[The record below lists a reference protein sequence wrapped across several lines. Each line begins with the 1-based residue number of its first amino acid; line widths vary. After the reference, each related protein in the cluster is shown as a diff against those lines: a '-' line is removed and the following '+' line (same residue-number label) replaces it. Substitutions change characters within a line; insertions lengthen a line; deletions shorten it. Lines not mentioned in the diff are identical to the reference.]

1 MKKLLYLILFLGI
14 SLTSF
19 AQQKQELKVLY
30 VGGSSDLERP
40 TPESVQ
46 ERFSAFEEYLKQYFT
61 QVTAIRSSQYKTHLS
76 ADYDVTIFDGM
87 IPRKQQAIWRKGA
100 DGEAKYFNA
109 ISIADE
115 FNHPAILIANMGDL
129 IGRGL
134 GTKTDWYCLCLDA
147 DAHHIN
153 LEHPIFKGPFK
164 TDITLTDKPTP
175 DAAFS
180 FEYSTGKL
188 PQTLP
193 MWKVQ
198 TKGYMNDKGFRIGM
212 VSRPAGFTDSP
223 ETEIISSGVCAK
235 SIDAVAISRH
245 GNFFFWGFSASPKYM
260 TEEAKDVFANAVVYT
275 STLKGQKIIAKKY
288 YDRAATKA
296 YIKELTHFAS
306 EEAYQK
312 FIKIEEEYYQET
324 VKLKQTAIAKKEKG
338 EKLSEDETY
347 ALNTEVP
354 SSYEPIS
361 FEDYMK
367 KRLKDNY
374 KTFGTDYKAYHKY
387 LQKNEPYFYGAA
399 MFYKLQVDE
408 DAKSWKIPNSDVRLI
423 EKAIT
428 TLEKGKKQEEIA
440 KAKRILDR
448 YTLCTFSKPAQWRE
462 WFNKYKETIFHR
474 IWRLPLFSQ

>member
-1 MKKLLYLILFLGI
+1 ML
-14 SLTSF
+14 
-19 AQQKQELKVLY
+19 
-30 VGGSSDLERP
+30 
-40 TPESVQ
+40 
-46 ERFSAFEEYLKQYFT
+46 
-61 QVTAIRSSQYKTHLS
+61 
-76 ADYDVTIFDGM
+76 
-87 IPRKQQAIWRKGA
+87 
-100 DGEAKYFNA
+100 
-109 ISIADE
+109 
-115 FNHPAILIANMGDL
+115 
-129 IGRGL
+129 
-134 GTKTDWYCLCLDA
+134 
-147 DAHHIN
+147 
-153 LEHPIFKGPFK
+153 
-164 TDITLTDKPTP
+164 
-175 DAAFS
+175 
-180 FEYSTGKL
+180 
-188 PQTLP
+188 
-193 MWKVQ
+193 
-198 TKGYMNDKGFRIGM
+198 
-212 VSRPAGFTDSP
+212 
-223 ETEIISSGVCAK
+223 K
-235 SIDAVAISRH
+235 SI
-245 GNFFFWGFSASPKYM
+245 N
-260 TEEAKDVFANAVVYT
+260 T
-275 STLKGQKIIAKKY
+275 KIIAKKY

-462 WFNKYKETIFHR
+462 WFNKYKEK
-474 IWRLPLFSQ
+474 LFFT